1 MKTITVFGSSQVR
14 PNDPLYDTAVDIG
27 AGLAQAGF
35 KVMTGGYYG
44 MMEAVSKGAR
54 QADGHVIGVTA
65 DQIGKRYDLQPNAF
79 NCEIVHFADL
89 RDRLWYMV
97 ENADAYLAM
106 PGGTGTLHE
115 IAETWE
121 LMRIGAIPVRPFICF
136 GKPLARHH
144 WGATGKPLPRPR
156 LPGHDYNRA
165 FNQRGFEPS
174 QWSAVA
180 YRWRREHISR

>member
-54 QADGHVIGVTA
+54 QADGHVIGVTT
-65 DQIGKRYDLQPNAF
+65 DQIGERYDLQPNAF

-89 RDRLWYMV
+89 RDRLLYMV
-97 ENADAYLAM
+97 ENADGLSGNARRNRHLARDRRDM
-106 PGGTGTLHE
+106 GIDANRRYPRPALHML
-115 IAETWE
+115 WQ
-121 LMRIGAIPVRPFICF
+121 
-136 GKPLARHH
+136 PLARHH
-144 WGATGKPLPRPR
+144 WALQASPYL
-156 LPGHDYNRA
+156 GHGYQGMITIAHTSDEVLNHL
-165 FNQRGFEPS
+165 NGQR
-174 QWSAVA
+174 
-180 YRWRREHISR
+180 

>member
-14 PNDPLYDTAVDIG
+14 PDQPLYDTAVEIG
-27 AGLAQAGF
+27 AGLARAGY

-54 QADGHVIGVTA
+54 QADGHVIGVTT
-65 DQIGKRYDLQPNAF
+65 DQIGKRFNVEPNAY

-89 RDRLWYMV
+89 RDRLLYMV
-97 ENADAYLAM
+97 EQADAYLAM

-121 LMRIGAIPVRPFICF
+121 LMRIGGIPDRPFICF
-136 GKPLARHH
+136 GGLWQGIIAALQASPYLGAGYQGMITIARTREEVFLHLN
-144 WGATGKPLPRPR
+144 GADG
-156 LPGHDYNRA
+156 D
-165 FNQRGFEPS
+165 
-174 QWSAVA
+174 
-180 YRWRREHISR
+180 RRE